1 MTTYTF
7 SHKLHFTANSPTF
20 SKDSQLLEDAARR
33 DYNADITRIAPAIF
47 AADGVWFYCS
57 DAVGVGTWIAANNKA
72 WVKDQLRESDAPTP
86 AGEAHHVT
94 TADQVP
100 DTLRVA
106 RSYKNGAY
114 GHQGIVIKPADS
126 TGARGVTILRK
137 PDENTIR
144 AALLN
149 AAKLSTQIIVEQYI
163 PGPKYRVLVLDGTA
177 IAITRTHPKEGSNIA
192 SVWGAGATRIE
203 AWDEL
208 SALHRHIAED
218 AAQAIPGLRVAGIDM
233 IIHETTGDPYVLEV
247 NATPRIWGHHHPD
260 QGDPVDVAAQII
272 RAYLREVG

>member
-7 SHKLHFTANSPTF
+7 SHKLHFTASSPTF

-33 DYNADITRIAPAIF
+33 DYNANITRIAPAIF

-72 WVKDQLRESDAPTP
+72 WVKDQLRESTVPTP
-86 AGEAHHVT
+86 TGETHHVT
-94 TADQVP
+94 AVDDITTTGRRIMRNYMDG
-100 DTLRVA
+100 
-106 RSYKNGAY
+106 NY

-126 TGARGVTILRK
+126 TGARGVTILPK
-137 PDENTIR
+137 PDGDAVR
-144 AALLN
+144 LALLA

-163 PGPKYRVLVLDGTA
+163 PGPKYRVLVLDGAA
-177 IAITRTHPKEGSNIA
+177 IAITRTHPKEGSTIA

-203 AWDEL
+203 AWNEL
-208 SALHRHIAED
+208 TETERYIAED

-260 QGDPVDVAAQII
+260 QGKPVDVAAQII
-272 RAYLREVG
+272 RAYLG